1 MLTAFPEPEQND
13 MEMTLF
19 PLCESCAAELDLD
32 GTMACGPVT
41 EPETDCVRCW
51 RTNDAIAKPAESRVT
66 RTARRPG
73 PGRKASHQGDLRT
86 VMSAVRHQ
94 GGDSMAYVIINTR
107 LLDRWHEAITEA
119 RNLAKEAKHYADSV
133 ASDAN
138 EAVAQAQ
145 EAISTL
151 DQAAEALSAII
162 ERATDEDERR
172 RLMESGAAVPILLDD
187 DSIAARRPSASGLS

>member
-1 MLTAFPEPEQND
+1 

-19 PLCESCAAELDLD
+19 PLCESCARELDLD

-41 EPETDCVRCW
+41 EPGTDCVRCGTTCDDTTG
-51 RTNDAIAKPAESRVT
+51 RIASGVAKTGSGTWASR
-66 RTARRPG
+66 R
-73 PGRKASHQGDLRT
+73 ASRQGDLGIARP
-86 VMSAVRHQ
+86 AVHHQ
-94 GGDSMAYVIINTR
+94 GGDNMAYVIINTK

-119 RNLAKEAKHYADSV
+119 RSLAKEAKHYADSV

-138 EAVAQAQ
+138 EAADQAQ
-145 EAISTL
+145 EAINSL

-162 ERATDEDERR
+162 ERATDEKERK

-187 DSIAARRPSASGLS
+187 GSIAARSPNTSA

>member
-1 MLTAFPEPEQND
+1 MLTAFHEPEQND

-19 PLCESCAAELDLD
+19 PLCESCATELDLD
-32 GTMACGPVT
+32 VTMGCGPVT
-41 EPETDCVRCW
+41 EPGTDCVRCW
-51 RTNDAIAKPAESRVT
+51 RTNDDIAEPAESRVAG
-66 RTARRPG
+66 TARRTG
-73 PGRKASHQGDLRT
+73 RVRKASRQGDLRT
-86 VMSAVRHQ
+86 VMSAVGHP
-94 GGDSMAYVIINTR
+94 GGDSMAYVIINTK
-107 LLDRWHEAITEA
+107 LLDQWHEAITEA
-119 RNLAKEAKHYADSV
+119 RTLAKEAKHYADSV

-151 DQAAEALSAII
+151 DQGAEALSAII

-187 DSIAARRPSASGLS
+187 GLVLRSRPSTSA